1 MSGGTLK
8 GVDTELMKAW
18 RAKTERRVVSKRL
31 RKVDAEALVTGAPH
45 YTMDMVPDGA
55 LYAKILRSPHAHAI
69 IKKVKKDRAL
79 EVPGVLMVLTHEDV
93 PRIPFTTAGQNY
105 PEPSPYDTYMLDSR
119 VRHVGD
125 RVAVVVAEDEA
136 AAEAGCDLLEV
147 DYEVLP
153 AVFDSREALADGAP
167 LIHDEPDSTGIHDAG
182 RNLAARIDVELG
194 DVARGFK
201 EADHVFEHTYSV
213 HYVQHVTLEPHVC
226 YSYLDGARRLVIV
239 TATQVPFHARR
250 IVARVNQ
257 VPISR
262 IRVIKPRIGGAFG
275 GKQEI
280 VLEDL
285 CGHIAL
291 KTGRPVAMELKRDE
305 EFYCSRTR
313 HPQSL
318 TMKTG
323 LTSGGRILANE
334 MRVLANTG
342 AYGSHALTVQSNT
355 GSKSLPLYKSPNVKF
370 VADVVYTNLP
380 VAGAMRGYGAPQG
393 YFALESHMDEI
404 AHAMGMDPLEL
415 RKINMIREGDED
427 PIAPQLGEGK
437 AGFRR
442 IINSCGMDRC
452 IEKAIAAVP
461 DTRKE
466 VRSGPFR
473 RIVRGRGMAVCMHG
487 TGIPG
492 EDMGGATIKVNE
504 DCSFNLLVGATDL
517 GTGSDTILAQMAA
530 EVLGV
535 SLDDIVV
542 YSSDTDYTP
551 FDVGAYGSSTTY
563 VSGMAVVMAAEKVR
577 DRLREVAGELMG
589 ADPAEIEF
597 KGGNFVSASG
607 KHVHMKEA
615 ALKSFYGETKQQIV
629 ESASF
634 LTLECPPPFGA
645 CVVEVEVDLDTGAVK
660 IVDIVSAVDLGR
672 VVNPTLA
679 EGQIIGSVSMAVGYA
694 ISEEMRFS
702 EDGRMLNASLMDY
715 KVPTSL
721 DLPDI
726 KAIIVETDEP
736 THPFGVKSV
745 GEVCVDNV
753 PPAIA
758 NAIFDA
764 TGVRL
769 RDLPFTPERVLD
781 ALKEA
786 GV

>member
-1 MSGGTLK
+1 MSGET
-8 GVDTELMKAW
+8 VRIEETELMKAGTPK
-18 RAKTERRVVSKRL
+18 AGRRVVSKRL

-45 YTMDMVPDGA
+45 YTMDMVPEGA

-69 IKKVKKDRAL
+69 IKEVRKARAL
-79 EVPGVLMVLTHEDV
+79 EVPGVLMVLTHQDV

-105 PEPSPYDTYMLDSR
+105 PEPSPYDAYMLDSR

-136 AAEAGCDLLEV
+136 AAEAGCELLEV
-147 DYEVLP
+147 EYEMVP
-153 AVFDSREALADGAP
+153 AVFDPREALAEGAP
-167 LIHDEPDSTGIHDAG
+167 LLHDDPDASGIEDAK

-194 DVARGFK
+194 DVAKAFE
-201 EADHVFEHTYSV
+201 EADHVFEHSYSV
-213 HYVQHVTLEPHVC
+213 HYVQHVTMEPHVC
-226 YSYLDGARRLVIV
+226 YSYLDRARRLVLV

-250 IVARVNQ
+250 IVARVCQ

-262 IRVIKPRIGGAFG
+262 IRVIKPRIGGGFG

-285 CGHIAL
+285 CAHITL
-291 KTGRPVAMELKRDE
+291 RTGRPVVMELKRDE
-305 EFYCSRTR
+305 MFYCSRTR

-318 TMKTG
+318 TLKTG
-323 LTSGGRILANE
+323 LTADGRIVANQ

-370 VADVVYTNLP
+370 VADVAYTNLP

-415 RKINMIREGDED
+415 RRTNMIRLGDED
-427 PIAPQLGEGK
+427 PIAPRLGEGK
-437 AGFRR
+437 EGFRR
-442 IINSCGMDRC
+442 IIHSCGMDRC
-452 IEKAIAAVP
+452 IDLAMAAVP
-461 DTRKE
+461 DTRKDA
-466 VRSGPFR
+466 RPGPFR
-473 RIVRGRGMAVCMHG
+473 RLRRGRGMAICMHG

-492 EDMGGATIKVNE
+492 EDMAGATIKVNE

-563 VSGMAVVMAAEKVR
+563 VSGMAVVRAAEKVR
-577 DRLREVAGELMG
+577 GRLREVAAELMG
-589 ADPAEIEF
+589 EDPAGIEF
-597 KGGNFVSASG
+597 RDGNFVSASG
-607 KHVHMKEA
+607 KNIHMKEA

-629 ESASF
+629 ESDSF

-660 IVDIVSAVDLGR
+660 IVDIASAIDLGR
-672 VVNPTLA
+672 VMNPTLA
-679 EGQIIGSVSMAVGYA
+679 EGQIVGSVSMAVGYA
-694 ISEEMRFS
+694 LSEEMRFS
-702 EDGRMLNASLMDY
+702 PDGRMLNASLMDY

-736 THPFGVKSV
+736 THPLGVKSV
-745 GEVCVDNV
+745 GEACVDNV
-753 PPAIA
+753 APAIA

-769 RDLPFTPERVLD
+769 RDLPFTPERVLA
-781 ALKEA
+781 ALKDA
-786 GV
+786 GA

>member
-1 MSGGTLK
+1 MSGETGPVK
-8 GVDTELMKAW
+8 SGMMK
-18 RAKTERRVVSKRL
+18 TPLRVVSKRL

-45 YTMDMVPDGA
+45 YTMDMVPEGA

-69 IKKVKKDRAL
+69 IKEINKDRAL
-79 EVPGVLMVLTHEDV
+79 EIPGVLMVLTHEDV

-136 AAEAGCDLLEV
+136 AAEAGCEVLEV
-147 DYEVLP
+147 EYEVLP
-153 AVFDSREALADGAP
+153 AVFDPREALADGAP
-167 LIHDEPDSTGIHDAG
+167 LIHDDPDASGIEDAG
-182 RNLAARIDVELG
+182 RNLVARIDVEVG
-194 DVARGFK
+194 DVARGF
-201 EADHVFEHTYSV
+201 EQAEHVFEHSYSV
-213 HYVQHVTLEPHVC
+213 HYVQHVTIEPHVC
-226 YSYLDGARRLVIV
+226 YSYLDQARRLVLV

-262 IRVIKPRIGGAFG
+262 IRVIKPRIGGGFG

-285 CGHIAL
+285 CAHITL
-291 KTGRPVAMELKRDE
+291 RTGRPVAMELKRDE

-313 HPQSL
+313 HPQL
-318 TMKTG
+318 ITVKTG
-323 LTSGGRILANE
+323 LASDGRILANE

-342 AYGSHALTVQSNT
+342 AYGSHGLTVQSNT
-355 GSKSLPLYKSPNVKF
+355 GSKSLPLYKSPNVRF
-370 VADVVYTNLP
+370 SADVAYTNLP
-380 VAGAMRGYGAPQG
+380 VSGAMRGYGAPQG
-393 YFALESHMDEI
+393 YLALESHMDEV
-404 AHAMGMDPLEL
+404 AHALGMDPLEL
-415 RKINMIREGDED
+415 RMINMIRQGDED
-427 PIAPQLGEGK
+427 PIAPRLGEGK
-437 AGFRR
+437 EGFKR
-442 IINSCGMDRC
+442 IIHSCGMDKC
-452 IEKAIAAVP
+452 IELAMAAVP

-466 VRSGPFR
+466 ARPEPFR
-473 RIVRGRGMAVCMHG
+473 RVKRGRGMAVCMHG
-487 TGIPG
+487 TAIPG

-535 SLDDIVV
+535 SLDDILV

-563 VSGMAVVMAAEKVR
+563 VSGMAVVKAAEKVR
-577 DRLREVAGELMG
+577 EKLREVAGELMG
-589 ADPAEIEF
+589 EDPGKIEF
-597 KGGNFVSASG
+597 KDGKFVSASG
-607 KHVHMKEA
+607 ERVHMKEA
-615 ALKSFYGETKQQIV
+615 ALKSFYGESKQQIV

-634 LTLECPPPFGA
+634 LTFECPPPFGA

-660 IVDIVSAVDLGR
+660 ILDIVSAIDLGR
-672 VVNPTLA
+672 AINPTLA
-679 EGQIIGSVSMAVGYA
+679 EGQILGSVSMAAGYA
-694 ISEEMRFS
+694 LSEEMRFS
-702 EDGRMLNASLMDY
+702 DEGRMLNASLMDY

-745 GEVCVDNV
+745 GEACVDNV
-753 PPAIA
+753 APAIA

-769 RDLPFTPERVLD
+769 RDLPFTPERVLA
-781 ALKEA
+781 ALREA
-786 GV
+786 GI